1 MLAKLASI
9 ISFRKGVKIYEKIKR
24 NHLAVVGFTTWGKLQ
39 WQRISAPTVPKGH
52 QDERCQRALGFRC
65 VCSNRDN
72 QGKTCLSR
80 LQKHPTFQ
88 LWYRHVGRSRCF
100 FFSFHT
106 LGCYKFQDVHQKRCE
121 DDGFLSSASKA
132 ERPAPVSPPTT
143 SQSFRCV
150 QPNFRMD
157 YQPQWMS
164 PGTESSCHRQQT
176 KPWKANLVND
186 PMDWWEPTE
195 TGLPRCY
202 FSTTQLQSSQ
212 ELRAV
217 KRMLFSMLRRE
228 NTTSMVPSYA

>member
-88 LWYRHVGRSRCF
+88 LWYRHVGRSRCVF
-100 FFSFHT
+100 FLVST
-106 LGCYKFQDVHQKRCE
+106 LWVATNSKMFTKKDVKTM
-121 DDGFLSSASKA
+121 GFCLLPQ
-132 ERPAPVSPPTT
+132 RPRDRRPFP
-143 SQSFRCV
+143 
-150 QPNFRMD
+150 
-157 YQPQWMS
+157 
-164 PGTESSCHRQQT
+164 RQQQ
-176 KPWKANLVND
+176 ANPSGACNQILG
-186 PMDWWEPTE
+186 W
-195 TGLPRCY
+195 
-202 FSTTQLQSSQ
+202 TTNRN
-212 ELRAV
+212 E
-217 KRMLFSMLRRE
+217 
-228 NTTSMVPSYA
+228 